1 MTGKN
6 DPRYDR
12 PNPKHRAHEAACLPS
27 RPVHAVGFLTLIL
40 AVVRMKLK
48 AVRATF
54 NYSGPSSAVTDQKA
68 RRHSSRRVFL

>member
-1 MTGKN
+1 M
-6 DPRYDR
+6 
-12 PNPKHRAHEAACLPS
+12 
-27 RPVHAVGFLTLIL
+27 LIL

-48 AVRATF
+48 AVRATI